1 MGVEF
6 EVKFRANPE
15 ILQQLDKAISGERT
29 VVQMETTY
37 YDTEDKALSRLHYTL
52 RRRLEN
58 GLSVCTLKTP
68 AGGFGR
74 QEFEVNC
81 ENIETAIPMLCKL
94 ADNEAL
100 EAVLGAGVAPLCGAR
115 FTRIAKTVVLAGG
128 VVELALDEGLLI
140 GGGKTAPL
148 CEIEVELKEG
158 TESVALAYAKYL
170 ANTYGL
176 TQEKKSKF
184 RRAKDLQEGVL

>member
-6 EVKFRANPE
+6 EVKFQAAPE

-29 VVQMETTY
+29 VFQMETTY
-37 YDTEDKALSRLHYTL
+37 YDTEDKALSQLHYTL

-68 AGGFGR
+68 AGGLGR

-81 ENIETAIPMLCKL
+81 EDIKTAIPMLCKL
-94 ADNEAL
+94 FGDAQLPVLL
-100 EAVLGAGVAPLCGAR
+100 EKGVKPLCGAK
-115 FTRIAKTVVLAGG
+115 FTRIAKTVALEGG
-128 VVELALDEGLLI
+128 VVELALDRGALL

-148 CEIEVELKEG
+148 CEIEVELKKGPE
-158 TESVALAYAKYL
+158 EVALEYAKEL
-170 ANTYGL
+170 AKTYGL

-184 RRAKDLQEGVL
+184 RRAKDLQEGEI

>member
-15 ILQQLDKAISGERT
+15 ILQQLDAGVSGERT
-29 VVQMETTY
+29 VFQMETTY
-37 YDTEDKALSRLHYTL
+37 YDTEDKALSRRHYTL

-81 ENIETAIPMLCKL
+81 ENIQTAIPMLCKL
-94 ADNEAL
+94 AENEAL
-100 EAVLGAGVAPLCGAR
+100 AAVLGAGVAPLCGAR

-184 RRAKDLQEGVL
+184 RRAKDLREGVL